1 MPVGN
6 QCFFLGH
13 FQMKI
18 FPDEAPHI
26 LFDLFCVRYSANYSN
41 QKIVGVPD
49 IENSFIAFIHLVAI
63 RY

>member
-26 LFDLFCVRYSANYSN
+26 LFDLFRVRFSANYSN
-41 QKIVGVPD
+41 QKIIGVPN
-49 IENSFIAFIHLVAI
+49 IENSL
-63 RY
+63 